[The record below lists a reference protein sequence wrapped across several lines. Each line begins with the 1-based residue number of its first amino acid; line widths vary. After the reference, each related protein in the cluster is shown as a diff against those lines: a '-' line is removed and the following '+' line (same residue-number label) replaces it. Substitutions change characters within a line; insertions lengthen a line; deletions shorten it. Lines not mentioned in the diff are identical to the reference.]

1 MVLRGLGLR
10 NRLVAA
16 GAPAGA
22 AAGAAVGEAPAIP
35 AYLFTSAPRYDPQ
48 AWLSGRDRFPSGA
61 TLTFVSGQKRRPLV
75 SAFYASA
82 DAAVFF
88 DGTKA
93 LFAGKRESGG
103 HWQIWETA
111 VEGGAPRQITFGD
124 SECIRPLYVPDGRVV
139 YTRVS
144 AQGSAI
150 EIVPLAGGKAE
161 RLTFVPGWVLT
172 DDVLR
177 DGRILFERAGTAN
190 TRELFT
196 VYPDGTGVESLRC
209 DHGPDRAGAR
219 QISSGDVIFSAGGG
233 PPAERRAGRPDC
245 GDLRGTLDR
254 GAPRRGIQAH
264 DRPIRPG
271 GLGLGHRTNQGDRSV
286 PRSQC
291 RRTCHGGRARSSP
304 RVSLRPGDHT
314 DCRKPALP
322 QRQAVENFHRRRCE
336 RRTGLRAR
344 RGRRAGS
351 PRADG
356 GGARWLF
363 LRSGPRRSASS
374 HGAAG
379 CLRPLR
385 SRRARLVLDAP
396 QRTADLRGLPCR
408 SRARAGKQTPR
419 GPVAEHRP
427 RENAGGRRTATMT
440 FNDPFRILAICL
452 APCFLFAAD
461 PAAGPI
467 RFDDVTA
474 QSGIRFTHSFGAERL
489 GSLLESTGAGCV
501 WLDYNNDG
509 KPDLYV
515 VSGRPLEKGTHPY
528 PLKKAPET
536 PPHNH
541 LYRNDGNGKFTD
553 VTDQAGV
560 AGSGFSFSA
569 VAADFD
575 NDGRT
580 DLLVMSYGRVTLY
593 RNKGD
598 GTFED
603 VTAKAGLDK
612 VKGWAI
618 NAAWLDY
625 DRDGCVDLFI
635 GRYVKFDPTYR
646 SYYAADNFP
655 GPLDYEGD
663 TNLLFHNTCKGSFT
677 DVSEASGIAGLTGRA
692 MGVTAADFDGDGYPD
707 IYVANDKTENF
718 LLHNKRNG
726 TFEEIALEAGA
737 AFGQNGES
745 TSAMGPMFFD
755 MDNDGTMDLWVTD
768 SKYNRLLKNSR
779 ILPFKDLTQQAG
791 ISQQTAQYTSWG
803 K

>member
-1 MVLRGLGLR
+1 
-10 NRLVAA
+10 
-16 GAPAGA
+16 
-22 AAGAAVGEAPAIP
+22 
-35 AYLFTSAPRYDPQ
+35 
-48 AWLSGRDRFPSGA
+48 
-61 TLTFVSGQKRRPLV
+61 
-75 SAFYASA
+75 
-82 DAAVFF
+82 
-88 DGTKA
+88 
-93 LFAGKRESGG
+93 
-103 HWQIWETA
+103 
-111 VEGGAPRQITFGD
+111 
-124 SECIRPLYVPDGRVV
+124 
-139 YTRVS
+139 
-144 AQGSAI
+144 
-150 EIVPLAGGKAE
+150 
-161 RLTFVPGWVLT
+161 
-172 DDVLR
+172 
-177 DGRILFERAGTAN
+177 
-190 TRELFT
+190 
-196 VYPDGTGVESLRC
+196 
-209 DHGPDRAGAR
+209 
-219 QISSGDVIFSAGGG
+219 
-233 PPAERRAGRPDC
+233 
-245 GDLRGTLDR
+245 
-254 GAPRRGIQAH
+254 
-264 DRPIRPG
+264 
-271 GLGLGHRTNQGDRSV
+271 
-286 PRSQC
+286 
-291 RRTCHGGRARSSP
+291 
-304 RVSLRPGDHT
+304 
-314 DCRKPALP
+314 
-322 QRQAVENFHRRRCE
+322 
-336 RRTGLRAR
+336 
-344 RGRRAGS
+344 
-351 PRADG
+351 
-356 GGARWLF
+356 
-363 LRSGPRRSASS
+363 
-374 HGAAG
+374 
-379 CLRPLR
+379 
-385 SRRARLVLDAP
+385 
-396 QRTADLRGLPCR
+396 
-408 SRARAGKQTPR
+408 
-419 GPVAEHRP
+419 
-427 RENAGGRRTATMT
+427 MT
-440 FNDPFRILAICL
+440 FDNPFRILAICL
-452 APCFLFAAD
+452 APCALFAAD

-467 RFDDVTA
+467 RFDDATA

-528 PLKKAPET
+528 PLRKAPET

-677 DVSEASGIAGLTGRA
+677 DATEASGIAGLTGRA

-726 TFEEIALEAGA
+726 TFEEIALDAGA

-745 TSAMGPMFFD
+745 TSAMGPVFFD
-755 MDNDGTMDLWVTD
+755 MDNDGAMDLWVTD

-779 ILPFKDLTQQAG
+779 ILPFKDVTQQAG

-803 K
+803 TGAYDFDNDGWKDLFIAHGGLINMVPQEDSLFRNLGGGRFQDVSTTGGPFFDTKSVGRGACFADYDNDGKMDAFLVNLGGPGVLLHNVTAGAGHWLTIHLVGTKSNRDGIGATVEVVAGGLKQLSQRVAGSGYLSQDDWRLHFGLGANARAAKITVTWPSGAVQTLENVPADQVLTVTEK